1 MLRERNGRTNLDRLG
16 YMHGADSV
24 RCQREKNETICGVN
38 EKSVMAAFL
47 SVMFFFWCVVGGDDF
62 TQLDRRH
69 DLQRGGGASLLRF
82 WTPQQTFKSSH
93 CERKMSAR
101 DEWH

>member
-47 SVMFFFWCVVGGDDF
+47 SVMFFFGV
-62 TQLDRRH
+62 
-69 DLQRGGGASLLRF
+69 SLEVMISLNSIAVMICNAVEGLHF
-82 WTPQQTFKSSH
+82 
-93 CERKMSAR
+93 
-101 DEWH
+101 